1 MVTTK
6 EGILT
11 TQGVGSGST
20 QANRVLVD
28 YKDALQDYRVTALP
42 VIQMFAENFTTETGG
57 DIDITF
63 AKQSMNMEQIEEG
76 TTPKFQSTDLRNER
90 VSVKEWGIAVGVTR
104 RMMEDSRFSEME
116 LALNEARR
124 AVDRHVTSHFVKA
137 LFGIADT
144 TFGTGVDDSGTRRDI
159 NGHANVDAEAEIT
172 VFSSNPHGAFF
183 GETPGTAASGQDVRL
198 VDYGLYDASD
208 YNAMGTNNGSHY
220 ISSASTGGSSST
232 AELVLG
238 DITTAMELIGAKGLN
253 ADTILISPSHY
264 KLLLDLA
271 DFTAP
276 FTSAASSTTA
286 DFGGKGGLEYVD
298 SVARTGIV
306 GQLYG
311 LNVMVNA
318 YVPMTKFGVF
328 DMSVKP
334 IAYVERRGMT
344 VEEANP
350 GFGIVGSYMSMRY
363 GLKIIRPEAGV
374 IVTSA

>member
-11 TQGVGSGST
+11 TQSVGSGST

-42 VIQMFAENFTTETGG
+42 VVEMFAENFTTETGG

-104 RMMEDSRFSEME
+104 RMIEDSRFSEVE

-124 AVDRHVTSHFVKA
+124 AVDRHVTSHMVKA
-137 LFGIADT
+137 LFGVADS
-144 TFGTGVDDSGTRRDI
+144 TFGTGVDDSGTLRDI
-159 NGHANVDAEAEIT
+159 NSHANVDAEAEIT
-172 VFSSNPHGAFF
+172 VFSTNPHGAFF

-198 VDYGLYDASD
+198 VDYGLYTATE

-220 ISSASTGGSSST
+220 ISSASSAGSSST

-276 FTSAASSTTA
+276 FTSAGTTTTA

-363 GLKIIRPEAGV
+363 GMKIIRPEAGV
-374 IVTSA
+374 IITSA

>member
-11 TQGVGSGST
+11 TQGVGSGAT

-42 VIQMFAENFTTETGG
+42 VIQMFAENFTTDTGG

-104 RMMEDSRFSEME
+104 RMMEDSRFSEVE

-137 LFGIADT
+137 LFGLNDS
-144 TFGTGVDDSGTRRDI
+144 TFGTGVDVSGTLRDI
-159 NGHANVDAEAEIT
+159 GHADADSEAEIT
-172 VFSSNPHGAFF
+172 VFSTNPHGAFF

-198 VDYGLYDASD
+198 VDYGLYSSTE
-208 YNAMGTNNGSHY
+208 YNAMGTNSGSHY
-220 ISSASTGGSSST
+220 IASASGAGSAST
-232 AELVLG
+232 AEMVLG
-238 DITTAMELIGAKGLN
+238 DITTAMELIGSKGLN

-276 FTSAASSTTA
+276 FTSAAGTTTA

-328 DMSVKP
+328 DMPVKP
-334 IAYVERRGMT
+334 VAYVERRGMT

-363 GLKIIRPEAGV
+363 GMKIIRPEAGV